1 MERWSNP
8 NMLSILIILIV
19 SFTILNWTPIGG
31 RAESVVLKVLTPVAS
46 LSKTTYEG
54 IAELIPEKESVK
66 NLNRTNAA
74 LREQVIELSAE
85 IITLRELTNLNS
97 IRVAIPDN
105 PSLTKGDVIFQEI
118 VSGSSHVIVNV
129 GANQAVQTGQP
140 VVNELGLLVGLV
152 ASTEDGT
159 SRIQL
164 LNDVNTNIPVIS
176 EYSRTQ
182 GLLAHGPNVHILR
195 YVPKIQQ
202 IMEKELVLTSALGG
216 QLPYGIMI
224 GTVTRVTDRKSNI
237 MLEITIELMA
247 DLDNLDRLY
256 ILTDFKPQFQP
267 QVAE

>member
-46 LSKTTYEG
+46 LSKSTYEG

-66 NLNRTNAA
+66 NLNRTNAV

-118 VSGSSHVIVNV
+118 VS
-129 GANQAVQTGQP
+129 
-140 VVNELGLLVGLV
+140 
-152 ASTEDGT
+152 
-159 SRIQL
+159 
-164 LNDVNTNIPVIS
+164 
-176 EYSRTQ
+176 
-182 GLLAHGPNVHILR
+182 
-195 YVPKIQQ
+195 
-202 IMEKELVLTSALGG
+202 
-216 QLPYGIMI
+216 
-224 GTVTRVTDRKSNI
+224 
-237 MLEITIELMA
+237 
-247 DLDNLDRLY
+247 
-256 ILTDFKPQFQP
+256 
-267 QVAE
+267 